1 MKKTFP
7 VNINGKIYY
16 IDEDAYILLQKY
28 LSQLRVTFPG
38 DEGAEILSDIESRIS
53 ELFDERMGH
62 GANVIVLQNVNGVI
76 GIMGRPEE
84 LGEDTDHRTDPSPV
98 PPPPPSNS
106 QSGAALP
113 PPVPVVKKLYRDVRH
128 NVFGGVLAGLGQYMN
143 WDVTVLRILAVI
155 LAVCTYFWPCVL
167 IYLIAWLVIPPART
181 TREILE
187 MQGRPVNL
195 ETVGHTVID
204 NSTPPPAPVPNS
216 NNGFANFINTSFQ
229 ILGKCML
236 GFVAFIGGIVAFVT
250 VMVALA
256 LIAGMVGLF
265 SAGAGGLLEAFD
277 ISMFNPYTQGWGMTL
292 LMLAIA
298 LPMLALLWAGCV
310 VLFKAPSMS
319 RPMVI
324 AGIVIEVVLV
334 IAALVLL
341 NSGGARV
348 LSAVVPVSTMLPVTF
363 G

>member
-16 IDEDAYILLQKY
+16 IDEDAYLLLQKY
-28 LSQLRVTFPG
+28 LSQLRATFPG
-38 DEGAEILSDIESRIS
+38 EEGEEILADIESRIS
-53 ELFDERMGH
+53 ELFDERMEC
-62 GANVIVLQNVNGVI
+62 GAKVIVLQNVNDVI
-76 GIMGRPEE
+76 EIMGRPEE
-84 LGEDTDHRTDPSPV
+84 LGDEAEHPSDQSAFTPPAPSAASV
-98 PPPPPSNS
+98 PPPM
-106 QSGAALP
+106 
-113 PPVPVVKKLYRDVRH
+113 PVTKKLYRDERH

-143 WDVTVLRILAVI
+143 WDVTVLRILVVI
-155 LAVCTYFWPCVL
+155 FAVCTYFWPCVVV
-167 IYLIAWLVIPPART
+167 YLIAWLVIPPART
-181 TREILE
+181 PREILE

-204 NSTPPPAPVPNS
+204 STTPPPAPVPNS
-216 NNGFANFINTSFQ
+216 NNGFANFINTAFQ
-229 ILGKCML
+229 ILGKCLL
-236 GFVAFIGGIVAFVT
+236 GFVAFIGGIVAFAT

-265 SAGAGGLLEAFD
+265 SAGAEGLLDAFD
-277 ISMFNPYTQGWGMTL
+277 ISMLHPYTEGWGMTL

-310 VLFKAPSMS
+310 VLFKAPSMGKS
-319 RPMVI
+319 MVI
-324 AGIVIEVVLV
+324 AGIVIEVVLI

-341 NSGGARV
+341 NVEGSRL
-348 LSAVVPVSTMLPVTF
+348 LSAVVPISTVIPVSC